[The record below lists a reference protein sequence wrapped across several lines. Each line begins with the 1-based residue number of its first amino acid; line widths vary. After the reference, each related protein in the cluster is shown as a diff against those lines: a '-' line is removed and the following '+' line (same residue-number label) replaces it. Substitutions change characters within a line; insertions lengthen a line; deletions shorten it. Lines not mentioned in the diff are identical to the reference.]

1 VDQGLSTSDRVL
13 KSPAGKSD
21 HFGGLKGTPA
31 AAAELRWEQVH
42 AFRLTR
48 HHLIR
53 RGPKKDLA
61 RVVGDIGG
69 AQAQVMSAAELQ
81 VAVRADC
88 TVDDV
93 RKALW
98 KDKKLVKTWLMRG
111 TLHLVPAEDLPV
123 LTAAMSS
130 HLVRSPAAW
139 LKYTQLTER
148 EFTDVI
154 RAIGDA
160 LDGQALTREELIAK
174 VGQGR
179 SERIQIALKSGW
191 GGLLKPVARKGML
204 CFGPSRGQSVTFVQ
218 PRQWLGRW
226 REMDSETALV
236 EMGRRYFRGY
246 GPATKNDFARWWGN
260 WPGIGKA
267 AWTGM
272 AAELAPVSIEGERA
286 DILAAD
292 LDAITTA
299 QPASGVHL
307 LPGFDPYLMGHSSR
321 DHLFDAQYR
330 WRVSRIAGWISPVV
344 LVDGRVVATWSHQ
357 VSKNALVVSVS
368 PFRKLAQPV
377 MKDVR
382 VRADEIAA
390 ALALSEAIVKVAS
403 V

>member
-1 VDQGLSTSDRVL
+1 VKPTQAV
-13 KSPAGKSD
+13 
-21 HFGGLKGTPA
+21 
-31 AAAELRWEQVH
+31 AAELTWQQVH

-48 HHLIR
+48 QHLVR
-53 RGPKKDLA
+53 RAPKKDLA
-61 RVVGDIGG
+61 RVTGDIGG

-88 TVDDV
+88 TVQDV
-93 RKALW
+93 RRALW
-98 KDKKLVKTWLMRG
+98 HDKKLVKTWLMRG
-111 TLHLVPAEDLPV
+111 TLHLVPADDLPV
-123 LTAAMSS
+123 FTAAMSS

-154 RAIGDA
+154 QAIGAA

-174 VGQGR
+174 VGKGR

-218 PRQWLGRW
+218 PKQWLGRW
-226 REMDSETALV
+226 RNLEPEAALV
-236 EMGRRYFRGY
+236 EMGRRYLRAY

-267 AWTGM
+267 AWSGM
-272 AAELAPVSIEGERA
+272 QDELVPVSVEGQRA
-286 DILAAD
+286 DILTAD
-292 LDAITTA
+292 LDTITSA
-299 QPASGVHL
+299 QAVSGVQL

-330 WRVSRIAGWISPVV
+330 WRVSRVAGWISPVV
-344 LVDGRVVATWSHQ
+344 LMDGRVVATWSHQ
-357 VSKNALVVSVS
+357 VARTTLVVSVS
-368 PFRKLAQPV
+368 PFRKLAPSTMQQV
-377 MKDVR
+377 GA
-382 VRADEIAA
+382 RAEDIAA
-390 ALALSEAIVKVAS
+390 ALGLAGATAKVIQA
-403 V
+403 